1 MREVTARRVTRG
13 VLIVAVSVSVL
24 AVLLVLAAWRN
35 DHTINSDKGVATA
48 EVLSA
53 GALRSAVSFVTPDG
67 ITHNPRLGVLYPTN
81 LTVGQRIDVE
91 YARADPDLVRVSGRD
106 VRVALVPAGSV
117 IVVTWLLAA
126 PTLWYVRRRTAA
138 AVPDAADAG

>member
-35 DHTINSDKGVATA
+35 DHTINSDRGVATA

-81 LTVGQRIDVE
+81 LTVGQSIDVE

-126 PTLWYVRRRTAA
+126 PTLWYVRRRTV
-138 AVPDAADAG
+138 AVPGADDAG